1 MHDVVEFDRLLARV
15 GDGEAAA
22 AERILPI
29 VYDELRRLAASSMR
43 RERRAHT
50 WRTTDL
56 AHEAWLRLCDQRAAD
71 PARREQ
77 FLALAAETIRRVLVD
92 HARKRQARIH
102 GDDGRRVTLESAD
115 FGREDAT
122 VDVLALETVL
132 SRLAELDP
140 RQARVV
146 ELRFFGGLTIEETAR
161 VLGVSPGTVKGDWLM
176 ARAYLRRGL
185 AEEGEP

>member
-1 MHDVVEFDRLLARV
+1 MDDVVEFERLLTRF
-15 GDGEAAA
+15 GDGEIAATD
-22 AERILPI
+22 RLLPI
-29 VYDELRRLAASSMR
+29 VYDELRRIAASSMR
-43 RERRAHT
+43 RERRGHT

-56 AHEAWLRLCDQRAAD
+56 AHEAWLRLCDQRQAD

-92 HARKRQARIH
+92 HARKRNARVQ
-102 GDDGRRVTLESAD
+102 GDRRRVTLESAD
-115 FGREDAT
+115 FGREDEP
-122 VDVLALETVL
+122 VDVLALEAVL
-132 SRLAELDP
+132 SRLAGLDP

-161 VLGVSPGTVKGDWLM
+161 VLSVSPGTVKGDWLM

-185 AEEGEP
+185 AMEDDA